1 MRVFT
6 PTGGKRVF
14 DNYVATEY
22 LIISKGD
29 SMLYPRVF
37 RYSDRMSIDKD
48 AIIDLKISYDAKVIA
63 RSNGAEVGD
72 MAIVVA
78 RNNNSDYCSL
88 FICEIKKEVG
98 ETSLWKRKGGKKWKR
113 GFIVQPLSKIVSL
126 HKVMI
131 ESIMDRN
138 ITWRLFDGY
147 SFSSPLIRKNAHAM
161 QKLIDYCIK
170 HHPA

>member
-1 MRVFT
+1 
-6 PTGGKRVF
+6 
-14 DNYVATEY
+14 
-22 LIISKGD
+22 
-29 SMLYPRVF
+29 MLYPRVF

-113 GFIVQPLSKIVSL
+113 GPKCGRIPQRSLRDSPENPPTKRTDVQVI
-126 HKVMI
+126 
-131 ESIMDRN
+131 
-138 ITWRLFDGY
+138 F
-147 SFSSPLIRKNAHAM
+147 
-161 QKLIDYCIK
+161 
-170 HHPA
+170 